1 MENNHNREEIGE
13 MREINDADNER
24 EEREA
29 RALVSVLSFYSH
41 NHDSLEYESGII
53 LSS

>member
-13 MREINDADNER
+13 MREINDADN
-24 EEREA
+24 EREA